1 MNHRKIVHP
10 SNKKCRNFP
19 SGACSFGNECWY
31 VHDSK
36 TSTESKSDNFKCDL
50 CGEDFKGRANFKR
63 HKKLL
68 HPQVVPQCEKFKSK
82 NCARGEKECW
92 FEHNTE
98 DKMSQP
104 NSWPKLDKNSAGKKD
119 TPVFCEVS
127 KNAFPPDQL
136 NMMMKMLGNLC
147 SKVQKMEE
155 KFENLMN

>member
-1 MNHRKIVHP
+1 M
-10 SNKKCRNFP
+10 
-19 SGACSFGNECWY
+19 
-31 VHDSK
+31 
-36 TSTESKSDNFKCDL
+36 
-50 CGEDFKGRANFKR
+50 R

-104 NSWPKLDKNSAGKKD
+104 NSWPKLDKNSARKKD
-119 TPVFCEVS
+119 TPFFCEVS

-155 KFENLMN
+155 KLENLMN